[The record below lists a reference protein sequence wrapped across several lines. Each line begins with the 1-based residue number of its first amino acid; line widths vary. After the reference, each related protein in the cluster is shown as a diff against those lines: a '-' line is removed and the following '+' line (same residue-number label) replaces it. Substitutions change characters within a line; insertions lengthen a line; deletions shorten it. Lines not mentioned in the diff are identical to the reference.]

1 MICGARLALADQR
14 GSSVPRSAR
23 RVTAD
28 RTDPLAPGGGQ
39 LPIYAAKADLFRVL
53 GHPARVRIMEL
64 VRDGERSVGSLQGA
78 LGLDSSG
85 TSQHLAVLRTN
96 GLVVGRRD
104 GTTIYYRVT
113 EPGVYDLL
121 DAARVLLGRVL
132 GRQQAEL
139 AALAGSLEDA
149 QPSREP
155 AADH

>member
-1 MICGARLALADQR
+1 
-14 GSSVPRSAR
+14 VPRSAR
-23 RVTAD
+23 GVRGNGV
-28 RTDPLAPGGGQ
+28 DPLAPDGGP

-53 GHPARVRIMEL
+53 GHPARVRIIEL
-64 VRDGERSVGSLQGA
+64 LRDGERSVGSLQGA

-104 GTTIYYRVT
+104 GTTIYYSVT

-121 DAARVLLGRVL
+121 DAARLLLGRVL

-139 AALAGSLEDA
+139 AALAGSLEDVVPPRGSA
-149 QPSREP
+149 TGR
-155 AADH
+155 